1 VAVGEAGSVPRY
13 NFRMLTRPQK
23 LLSALGALVFIAL
36 VAVAFQGYFTPAM
49 LVDFVVRI
57 CS

>member
-1 VAVGEAGSVPRY
+1 
-13 NFRMLTRPQK
+13 MTRREK
-23 LLSALGALVFIAL
+23 ILSALGLVLFAAL

-49 LVDFVVRI
+49 LVDFVVRL

>member
-1 VAVGEAGSVPRY
+1 
-13 NFRMLTRPQK
+13 MTRSQK
-23 LLSALGALVFIAL
+23 ILSALGALVFVAL

-49 LVDFVVRI
+49 LVDFVVRL

>member
-1 VAVGEAGSVPRY
+1 
-13 NFRMLTRPQK
+13 MMTRPQK
-23 LLSALGALVFIAL
+23 ILSVLGGVIFVAL

>member
-1 VAVGEAGSVPRY
+1 
-13 NFRMLTRPQK
+13 MTRSQK
-23 LLSALGALVFIAL
+23 ILSALGALVFLAL

-49 LVDFVVRI
+49 LVDFVVRL

>member
-1 VAVGEAGSVPRY
+1 
-13 NFRMLTRPQK
+13 MMTRPQK